1 MRASSLND
9 PEFWRGRA
17 IEARTVAA
25 QMSDELSR
33 TTMLALAARYDR
45 IANRMVRGVD
55 IFRSTGSVQ
64 WPIEGSRPLEP

>member
-1 MRASSLND
+1 MRASLND

-64 WPIEGSRPLEP
+64 LPSESSRP